1 MSESFDRYL
10 CLSTDVQGYSRRHDR
25 GQSTLQQE
33 LLRLLDQAAESAGL
47 RRQSW
52 RRQGSGDG
60 ELALVPPSEP
70 ESRVVDDFV
79 RALDILLFQH
89 NYDRRPDDR
98 LRLRLAADHGPVQV
112 AANGYAGHAVVAVSR
127 LVNSRPL
134 RLAVTAAHADLAVIL
149 SGRVYTDLV
158 LGGHTRIAPEDFRMV
173 PVREKEFRDDAWI
186 RVPGVDLRGLDLGG
200 DEPANPNPSAT
211 KREHRVPWHGQQV
224 VNEITGTVNAQGGV
238 IGIRNN

>member
-10 CLSTDVQGYSRRHDR
+10 CLSTDAQGYSRRHDR
-25 GQSTLQQE
+25 SQSALQQE
-33 LLRLLDQAAESAGL
+33 LLYLLDQAAESVGL
-47 RRQSW
+47 HRPNW
-52 RRQGSGDG
+52 HRQGSGDG

-70 ESRVVDDFV
+70 EFRVVDDFV
-79 RALDILLFQH
+79 RALDMLLFRH

-112 AANGYAGHAVVAVSR
+112 SANGYAGHAVVAVSR

-134 RLAVTAAHADLAVIL
+134 RLALTAAHANLAVIL
-149 SGRVYTDLV
+149 SGRLYTDLV
-158 LGGHTRIAPEDFRMV
+158 LGGHTRTAPEDFRMV

-186 RVPGVDLRGLDLGG
+186 RVPGVDLCGLDLGG
-200 DEPANPNPSAT
+200 DEHARPDSPAST
-211 KREHRVPWHGQQV
+211 RGYRVPQHGQQV